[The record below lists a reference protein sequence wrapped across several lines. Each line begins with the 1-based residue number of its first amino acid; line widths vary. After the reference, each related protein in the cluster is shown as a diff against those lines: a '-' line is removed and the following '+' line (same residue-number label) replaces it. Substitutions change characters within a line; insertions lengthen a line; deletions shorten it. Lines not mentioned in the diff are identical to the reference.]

1 MNIEEESSTEK
12 FTGTMQVQE
21 KLKIPEKELET
32 YLNDNV
38 ENFKGPLEVRE
49 FKGGQSNPTYQL
61 VTPKKKYVLRRKP
74 PGKLLPSAHA
84 VDREYKVITALN
96 STGFPVPKTYK
107 LCLDESIIGTI
118 FYVMEMV
125 EGNIYWEPTIPEV
138 DNELRAKIYIEKN
151 KTLSDLH
158 NTNYKDIGLEDFGK
172 PGNYFSRQI
181 SRWTKQYI
189 ASETEKIIEMN
200 KLIDWLPNNIPGDD
214 ETSIV
219 HGDYRLD
226 NMVIDRNTSKVSAVL
241 DWELSTLGHPLGDFT
256 YHLMQ
261 WYMPGDGTGAGT
273 QTLSNTD
280 LKSIGVPSAEDYIKM
295 YCDNTNR
302 KEIENIDFYL
312 SYNFFRLAGILQGI
326 IGRVRDGTAASEHA
340 EDRADR
346 VRPLAESGW
355 FYAQK
360 AGAV

>member
-1 MNIEEESSTEK
+1 MLQEVRKGEELDKIKILNFFFDNNLISNKNIKPNIQQFSNGYSN
-12 FTGTMQVQE
+12 
-21 KLKIPEKELET
+21 LT
-32 YLNDNV
+32 YLI
-38 ENFKGPLEVRE
+38 NFE
-49 FKGGQSNPTYQL
+49 QSNF
-61 VTPKKKYVLRRKP
+61 VLRCP
-74 PGKLLPSAHA
+74 PKGA
-84 VDREYKVITALN
+84 VKKGHDMSREYNILSKLN
-96 STGFPVPKTYK
+96 TSFNKVPKTYIYNDD
-107 LCLDESIIGTI
+107 LSILNSP

-226 NMVIDRNTSKVSAVL
+226 NMVIDRNNSKVLAVL

-302 KEIENIDFYL
+302 KEIENIDFYI

-340 EDRADR
+340 EDRSDR

>member
-1 MNIEEESSTEK
+1 MCIRDS
-12 FTGTMQVQE
+12 
-21 KLKIPEKELET
+21 
-32 YLNDNV
+32 
-38 ENFKGPLEVRE
+38 
-49 FKGGQSNPTYQL
+49 
-61 VTPKKKYVLRRKP
+61 
-74 PGKLLPSAHA
+74 
-84 VDREYKVITALN
+84 
-96 STGFPVPKTYK
+96 
-107 LCLDESIIGTI
+107 
-118 FYVMEMV
+118 
-125 EGNIYWEPTIPEV
+125 
-138 DNELRAKIYIEKN
+138 
-151 KTLSDLH
+151 
-158 NTNYKDIGLEDFGK
+158 
-172 PGNYFSRQI
+172 
-181 SRWTKQYI
+181 
-189 ASETEKIIEMN
+189 
-200 KLIDWLPNNIPGDD
+200 
-214 ETSIV
+214 
-219 HGDYRLD
+219 
-226 NMVIDRNTSKVSAVL
+226 
-241 DWELSTLGHPLGDFT
+241 GHPLGDFT

-280 LKSIGVPSAEDYIKM
+280 LKSIGVPSAEDYIKR

>member
-1 MNIEEESSTEK
+1 MCI
-12 FTGTMQVQE
+12 
-21 KLKIPEKELET
+21 
-32 YLNDNV
+32 
-38 ENFKGPLEVRE
+38 R
-49 FKGGQSNPTYQL
+49 
-61 VTPKKKYVLRRKP
+61 
-74 PGKLLPSAHA
+74 
-84 VDREYKVITALN
+84 DR
-96 STGFPVPKTYK
+96 
-107 LCLDESIIGTI
+107 
-118 FYVMEMV
+118 
-125 EGNIYWEPTIPEV
+125 
-138 DNELRAKIYIEKN
+138 
-151 KTLSDLH
+151 
-158 NTNYKDIGLEDFGK
+158 
-172 PGNYFSRQI
+172 
-181 SRWTKQYI
+181 RWTKQYI

-280 LKSIGVPSAEDYIKM
+280 LKSIGVPSAEDYIKR

-360 AGAV
+360 AGAI

>member
-1 MNIEEESSTEK
+1 M
-12 FTGTMQVQE
+12 
-21 KLKIPEKELET
+21 IP
-32 YLNDNV
+32 
-38 ENFKGPLEVRE
+38 F
-49 FKGGQSNPTYQL
+49 
-61 VTPKKKYVLRRKP
+61 
-74 PGKLLPSAHA
+74 
-84 VDREYKVITALN
+84 
-96 STGFPVPKTYK
+96 
-107 LCLDESIIGTI
+107 
-118 FYVMEMV
+118 
-125 EGNIYWEPTIPEV
+125 YWEPTIPEV

-280 LKSIGVPSAEDYIKM
+280 LKSIGVPRAEDYIKM

-312 SYNFFRLAGILQGI
+312 SYNFFRNNHAFFHRRCNWNYFVKAYCILFQ
-326 IGRVRDGTAASEHA
+326 
-340 EDRADR
+340 
-346 VRPLAESGW
+346 
-355 FYAQK
+355 
-360 AGAV
+360 